1 MSSFLFKDAQ
11 FVRTQIQALIAAYP
25 ELEEDATLLADSV
38 EGETDLYRILEKLLN
53 ERREA
58 ETMATAVKEREG
70 DLSERR
76 KRYER
81 KADGV
86 KKIMLQLMEAAQQ
99 DKVTL
104 TEATLSI
111 TKPRES
117 VEVTDLDAIPQG
129 FFKTERNALS
139 KEIMAALKA
148 GEKIPG
154 AEIRIGEAGLMVRTK

>member
-1 MSSFLFKDAQ
+1 MSYLFKDAQ

-25 ELEEDATLLADSV
+25 ELEEDSTLLADMLD
-38 EGETDLYRILEKLLN
+38 GETDLHRVLEKLLN

-58 ETMATAVKEREG
+58 ETMATAVKDREA
-70 DLSERR
+70 DLTERR
-76 KRYER
+76 KRFER

-111 TKPRES
+111 TKPRTS
-117 VEVTDLDAIPQG
+117 VQVLDVDALPQG
-129 FFKTERNALS
+129 FFRNERKPLTTEI
-139 KEIMAALKA
+139 KAALEA
-148 GEKIPG
+148 GDKVPG
-154 AEIRIGEAGLMVRTK
+154 AELVLGSSGLMVRTK

>member
-1 MSSFLFKDAQ
+1 MSYLFKDAQ

-25 ELEEDATLLADSV
+25 ELEEDATLLADMLD
-38 EGETDLYRILEKLLN
+38 GETDLYRVLEKLLN

-58 ETMATAVKEREG
+58 ETMASAVKEREG
-70 DLSERR
+70 DLTERR
-76 KRYER
+76 KRFER

-111 TKPRES
+111 TKPRTS
-117 VEVTDLDAIPQG
+117 VQVLDIDALPQG
-129 FFKTERNALS
+129 FFRNERKPLTTEI
-139 KEIMAALKA
+139 KAALESGDKV
-148 GEKIPG
+148 PG
-154 AEIRIGEAGLMVRTK
+154 AELALGNSGLMIRTK

>member
-1 MSSFLFKDAQ
+1 MSYLFKDAQ

-25 ELEEDATLLADSV
+25 ELEEDATLLADSI

-58 ETMATAVKEREG
+58 ETMASAVKEREG

-76 KRYER
+76 KRFER

-111 TKPRES
+111 TKPRTS
-117 VEVTDLDAIPQG
+117 VSVLDIEALPQG
-129 FFKTERNALS
+129 FYRNERKPLTTEI
-139 KEIMAALKA
+139 KAALEGGDKV
-148 GEKIPG
+148 PG
-154 AEIRIGEAGLMVRTK
+154 AELVLGSSGLMIRTK

>member
-1 MSSFLFKDAQ
+1 MSTTFKDAQ
-11 FVRTQIQALIAAYP
+11 FVRTQIQSLIAAYP
-25 ELEEDATLLADSV
+25 ELEEDAALLADMID
-38 EGETDLYRILEKLLN
+38 GETDLHRILEKLLN

-58 ETMATAVKEREG
+58 ETMASAIKEREG
-70 DLSERR
+70 DLNERR

-86 KKIMLQLMEAAQQ
+86 KKIMLQLMETAQQ

-117 VEVTDLDAIPQG
+117 VEITDIDALPQG
-129 FFKTERNALS
+129 MFKTERKALS
-139 KEIMAALKA
+139 KEILAALKA
-148 GEKIPG
+148 GDKIPG
-154 AEIRIGEAGLMVRTK
+154 AEIRIGEAGLMVRTR